1 MNSRSHFI
9 LALKV
14 SGDSSKEE
22 GDWSPSLRCVSW
34 VYTQKLGAARPVI
47 FNICMYIYRE
57 IRNSVYLSLCVHTCM
72 NARRQ
77 DYLQICTYD
86 IYLHICTYTYVCMYV
101 CIHIYICVC
110 VCVWLCVC
118 MLIYKYMLMFISYLC
133 SISVFGIK
141 TFFASGLGCCV
152 FLVN

>member
-47 FNICMYIYRE
+47 FNICMYIYRK

-86 IYLHICTYTYVCMYV
+86 IYLHICTYTYVCMYMYV
-101 CIHIYICVC
+101 CMYTYIYIYACVC
-110 VCVWLCVC
+110 GVVRVHAHIQ
-118 MLIYKYMLMFISYLC
+118 IYANVYFIYVQYL
-133 SISVFGIK
+133 
-141 TFFASGLGCCV
+141 
-152 FLVN
+152 FLELKHFSLRV

>member
-57 IRNSVYLSLCVHTCM
+57 IRNSVYLSLCVHACM

-101 CIHIYICVC
+101 YIYIYMRVC
-110 VCVWLCVC
+110 VCVVVRVHAHIQ
-118 MLIYKYMLMFISYLC
+118 IYANVYFIFMFNIC
-133 SISVFGIK
+133 FW
-141 TFFASGLGCCV
+141 
-152 FLVN
+152 N